1 MEVEVT
7 RDEQLRALATLEAV
21 VGNED
26 AALTALAGD
35 AEELPLPALLAAYGK
50 YVFRRVLF
58 VMFGADATMDR
69 DEVGRLIAEING
81 DPMARVLFLL
91 VDALRDQAALAGND
105 PSAVKLI
112 GKTTLGVIHAV
123 SDADDQDALAL
134 FGAMRDQILESD

>member
-7 RDEQLRALATLEAV
+7 RDEQLRALAALEAV
-21 VGNED
+21 VGNDD
-26 AALTALAGD
+26 AALTVLAGD
-35 AEELPLPALLAAYGK
+35 AEELPLAALLAAYGQ

-58 VMFGADATMDR
+58 VMFGVDATMDR
-69 DEVGRLIAEING
+69 DEVGRLVAEING

-91 VDALRDQAALAGND
+91 AGALRDQAALADNG

-112 GKTTLGVIHAV
+112 GKTILGVIHAV

-134 FGAMRDQILESD
+134 LGAMRDQILESD